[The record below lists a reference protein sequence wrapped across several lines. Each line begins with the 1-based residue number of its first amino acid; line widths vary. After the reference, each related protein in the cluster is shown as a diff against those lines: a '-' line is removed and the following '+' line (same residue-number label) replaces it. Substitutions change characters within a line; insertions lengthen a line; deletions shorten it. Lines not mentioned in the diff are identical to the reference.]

1 MTNKQ
6 ESKFKMSLS
15 TDEFLVKNESLTK
28 DLPEFGTTITG
39 FRNTLGRIK
48 IIDGQQKN
56 VITGVTKNKRDVK
69 KALITLAAENSV
81 KVFAF
86 AKVSNNKPLM
96 DEVNFSMS
104 DLARMTD
111 VAFRTHADELNKKM
125 VALLESLGKYGIT
138 ADTQK
143 KYEEAL
149 AEYENTLVKPRI
161 GIAEKRGAT
170 KELRTLFTS
179 LDEHLSKL
187 DAIIGIIRYNE
198 VNFYNGYRAVRR
210 MVNTNGGEVALKATA
225 TDIISNEP
233 LKGALFTLTSN
244 GTVLT
249 KKTADKGS
257 FYIKNMKPGTYK
269 VVIKMD
275 RYKGKEVM
283 VEISDGVRNELEV
296 ELERV

>member
-28 DLPEFGTTITG
+28 DLPEFGTTVNE
-39 FRNTLGRIK
+39 FRSTLGRIK

-56 VITGVTKNKRDVK
+56 VITGVAKNKKDVK
-69 KALITLAAENSV
+69 NALITLAAENSG

-96 DEVNFSMS
+96 DEVKFSIS
-104 DLARMTD
+104 DIGRMTD
-111 VAFRTHADELNKKM
+111 VAFRTYADELNKKM
-125 VALLESLGKYGIT
+125 LTMLESLGKYGIT

-143 KYEEAL
+143 KYSEAF

-161 GIAEKRGAT
+161 SIAEKREAT
-170 KELRTLFTS
+170 KELQSLFVS
-179 LDEHLSKL
+179 LDSHLSKL

-198 VNFYNGYRAVRR
+198 VNFYNGYRTVRKL
-210 MVNTNGGEVALKATA
+210 VNTNAGEVALKATA
-225 TDIISNEP
+225 KDIISSEP
-233 LKGALFTLTSN
+233 LKGVLFTLISDQT
-244 GTVLT
+244 TLI

-257 FYIKNMKPGTYK
+257 FYIKNLKPGTYK
-269 VVIKMD
+269 VVVKKD
-275 RYKGKEVM
+275 QYKGKEVT
-283 VEISDGVRNELEV
+283 VDISDGVRTELEV
-296 ELERV
+296 ELEKA